1 MTSVEK
7 KVVIVTGASSGI
19 GEATARLLV
28 ERGAKVMLAARR
40 EEKLKKICD
49 ELGKN
54 SSYCVTDISNHEN
67 VLEMAEETIKVFRKI
82 DVLVNNAGIMP
93 LSLLASRR
101 VNEWEETI
109 DVNIKGVLYGID
121 AVLTPMLDQGSGHII
136 NVSSV
141 AGHRTNAMSSVYS
154 GSKFAVRAISEGLR
168 QEVAGKIRVTII
180 SPGAVTT
187 ELGFSIKDESVRDT
201 MLKMLDHDFLD
212 ASDIASA
219 ICYCIEQPDS
229 VAVNEMII
237 RPTDQ
242 QL

>member
-49 ELGKN
+49 ELGKT
-54 SSYCVTDISNHEN
+54 SSYFVTDISNHEN
-67 VLEMAEETIKVFRKI
+67 VLEMAEETIQVFGKI

-219 ICYCIEQPDS
+219 ICYCIEHPDS
-229 VAVNEMII
+229 AAVNEIII

>member
-1 MTSVEK
+1 M
-7 KVVIVTGASSGI
+7 
-19 GEATARLLV
+19 
-28 ERGAKVMLAARR
+28 
-40 EEKLKKICD
+40 
-49 ELGKN
+49 
-54 SSYCVTDISNHEN
+54 
-67 VLEMAEETIKVFRKI
+67 
-82 DVLVNNAGIMP
+82 
-93 LSLLASRR
+93 
-101 VNEWEETI
+101 
-109 DVNIKGVLYGID
+109 
-121 AVLTPMLDQGSGHII
+121 
-136 NVSSV
+136 
-141 AGHRTNAMSSVYS
+141 
-154 GSKFAVRAISEGLR
+154 RAISEGLR

-229 VAVNEMII
+229 AAVNEMII

>member
-1 MTSVEK
+1 MGNID

-19 GEATARLLV
+19 GEATARMLV
-28 ERGAKVMLAARR
+28 EKGCKVMLAARR
-40 EEKLKKICD
+40 EDNLKKICK
-49 ELGKN
+49 ELGEQ
-54 SSYCVTDISNHEN
+54 SSYFVTDISNHKN
-67 VLEMAEETIKVFRKI
+67 VLEMAGKTIRLFGRI

-109 DVNIKGVLYGID
+109 DINIKGVLYGID
-121 AVLTPMLDQGSGHII
+121 SVLTHMIERESGHII

-168 QEVAGKIRVTII
+168 QEVAGKVRVTII

-187 ELGFSIKDESVRDT
+187 ELGFSIKDETVRDN
-201 MLKMLDHDFLD
+201 MLKMLDHDFLE

-229 VAVNEMII
+229 SSVNEMII

>member
-1 MTSVEK
+1 MASIK
-7 KVVIVTGASSGI
+7 NKVVIVTGASSGI
-19 GEATARLLV
+19 GEATSRMLV
-28 ERGAKVMLAARR
+28 EKGAKVMLAARR
-40 EEKLKKICD
+40 EDRLKSLCK

-54 SSYCVTDISNHEN
+54 SAYHVTNISDHAN
-67 VLEMAEETIKVFRKI
+67 VIKMASETISLFGHV

-93 LSLLASRR
+93 LSLLSSRR
-101 VNEWEETI
+101 VVEWEETI

-121 AVLTPMLDQGSGHII
+121 SVLTHMLERERGHII

-168 QEVAGKIRVTII
+168 QEVVGKIRVTII

-187 ELGFSIKDESVRDT
+187 ELGFSIKDETVRDS
-201 MLKMLDHDFLD
+201 MLKMLDHDFLE
-212 ASDIASA
+212 AKDIASA

-229 VAVNEMII
+229 SSVNEMII